1 MATRIAFPVKYFEG
15 NLIFGTNGQVY
26 AGYALPDQHY
36 EYRSEHDQ
44 LTLHD
49 RLQRFYWNTKADT
62 HALIVPRFQSIAE
75 PFNVWNL
82 RKPPKELAEEGTRY
96 IEECMEFLR
105 GREVSQYRFYMF
117 VRLQETDV
125 SGSFFAQLKYAAKDF
140 KRYLADRSGVDA
152 PEIFEEEM
160 EAYSMQEQL
169 VFDRIE
175 EDLAGERVTAE
186 EIQWLI
192 RRGFYR
198 GIGEVPIRK
207 GWEPKADR
215 IQSKGKKARRPR
227 EREILTLTE
236 GLFDATAGRRLTVEQ
251 VVDGKARK
259 GYMAFL
265 TISYFPDHLE
275 FPGDEWLLWLN
286 RLPYGVE
293 ASVRTEYLDYR
304 EALDKVRNKK
314 KEIAAEDEHAEDSG
328 VRASQQLTESESE
341 ANQLERDLSQD
352 KFPILKTSII
362 LCVSAAS
369 ERELQLRVQ
378 AVQDLYTDELFQV
391 EVPYGDQW
399 RSFNEMI
406 PGGERLITD
415 YIHFMEPATV
425 AASMIGFSRQL
436 GDGEGFYIGDSG
448 HQPVFF
454 LHDRGP
460 RHPELTTTGSAVI
473 VGKVGKGKSLLAK
486 LLAYT
491 ALLMRAKGVV
501 FDPKDEWR
509 KVLRL
514 LPELQEISRIV
525 TLRSVEEDR
534 GKLDPLAGASKE
546 ELVEAGETAKRI
558 LQFLAR
564 TPDGTYEAT
573 VLGRAVDQVIS
584 EARDRENPRHPSML
598 QVLKYLKERMEEAPE
613 RRRDRLE
620 EIHEVLSYQAFSG
633 QTQLLFGDGTQ
644 KPIELTQQLTVL
656 QVEGLVLPQDGETDF
671 GRIGLAVMMA
681 ISDFSRRF
689 SNQTSDQFKFVLF
702 DEAWRLSKVKEGRD
716 ILEELIRTGRSKN
729 SAIYIVSQSASKDL
743 IGDEIKMNVGYQFVF
758 GPDTPQE
765 AVAACELLGIEA
777 NDDNI
782 DMIKNLP
789 AGTCLMSDL
798 ENRVNELRV
807 NPVQERLLRAFD
819 TRPGSEEDLGEM
831 EQTQRKHKEA
841 VI

>member
-1 MATRIAFPVKYFEG
+1 MAARIPFSVKYFED
-15 NLIFGTNGQVY
+15 NLIFGTNGQVW
-26 AGYALPDQHY
+26 AGFVLSDHHY
-36 EYRSEHDQ
+36 EYRSEYDQ
-44 LTLHD
+44 LALHE
-49 RLQRFYWNTKADT
+49 RIQRFYWNTKADT
-62 HALIVPRFQSIAE
+62 HALMVPRFQSIEE

-82 RKPPKELAEEGTRY
+82 RKPPEEMAEEGTRY

-125 SGSFFAQLKYAAKDF
+125 SGSFFSQLKYAAKDF
-140 KRYLADRSGVDA
+140 KRFLTDRSGVDA
-152 PEIFEEEM
+152 PEIFEEEI

-169 VFDRIE
+169 VFDRVKG
-175 EDLAGERVTAE
+175 DLKGDRVTAE

-192 RRGFYR
+192 RRSFYR
-198 GIGEVPIRK
+198 GIGEVPLRQ
-207 GWEPKADR
+207 GWEPKVE
-215 IQSKGKKARRPR
+215 QVQVKGKKARRPR

-236 GLFDATAGRRLTVEQ
+236 GLFDATDSRRLTVEQ
-251 VVDGKARK
+251 VVKGKPRK
-259 GYMAFL
+259 GHMAFL

-293 ASVRTEYLDYR
+293 ASIRTEYLDYR
-304 EALDKVRNKK
+304 EALDRVKNKK

-328 VRASQQLTESESE
+328 VDSSQQLTESESE
-341 ANQLERDLSQD
+341 ANQLERDLAQD
-352 KFPILKTSII
+352 KFPLLKTSIV

-369 ERELQLRVQ
+369 EKELQLRVQ
-378 AVQDLYTDELFQV
+378 AVQELYTNELFQV

-399 RSFNEMI
+399 RAFNEMI
-406 PGGERLITD
+406 PGSERLITD
-415 YIHFMEPATV
+415 YIHYMEPATI

-460 RHPELTTTGSAVI
+460 RHKKLTSTASAVI
-473 VGKVGKGKSLLAK
+473 VGKTGNGKSLLAK

-491 ALLMRAKGVV
+491 ALLMRARGVV

-514 LPELQEISRIV
+514 LPELQQISRIV

-573 VLGRAVDQVIS
+573 VLGRAVDQVIA
-584 EARDRENPRHPSML
+584 EARDPKNPRPASMI
-598 QVLKYLKERMEEAPE
+598 QVLNYLKERMEEAPG
-613 RRRDRLE
+613 RRKDRLE

-656 QVEGLVLPQDGETDF
+656 QVEGLVLPEDGETDF

-681 ISDFSRRF
+681 ISDFCRRF

-702 DEAWRLSKVKEGRD
+702 DEAWRLSKVQEGRN

-743 IGDEIKMNVGYQFVF
+743 MGDEIKMNVGYQFVF
-758 GPDTPQE
+758 GPKTEQE
-765 AVAACELLGIEA
+765 AQAACELLGIEA
-777 NDDNI
+777 NQDNI
-782 DMIKNLP
+782 DTIKSLP

-798 ENRVNELRV
+798 EKRVNVLKV
-807 NPVQERLLRAFD
+807 NPVQKRLLRAFD
-819 TRPGSEEDLGEM
+819 TRPGSEAEDSAEV
-831 EQTQRKHKEA
+831 QKREA
-841 VI
+841 VLV